1 LEKETLKMTRTG
13 KHLTA
18 TALVS
23 GLFALAAGQVF
34 ADLSVGDDATL
45 FQSID
50 EDMEP
55 VDMADMIDGKP
66 LVLVVSS
73 AS

>member
-1 LEKETLKMTRTG
+1 MTRTG
-13 KHLTA
+13 KHIA
-18 TALVS
+18 AMALVS
-23 GLFALAAGQVF
+23 GLFALAAGQVL

-45 FQSID
+45 FQSIN
-50 EDMEP
+50 EDMDP

>member
-1 LEKETLKMTRTG
+1 MTRAG
-13 KHLTA
+13 KNLIA
-18 TALVS
+18 MALVP
-23 GLFALAAGQVF
+23 GLFSLAAGQVF

-50 EDMEP
+50 ENMEP

>member
-1 LEKETLKMTRTG
+1 MILAG
-13 KHLTA
+13 KHFTA
-18 TALVS
+18 MALVS
-23 GLFALAAGQVF
+23 GLFLLAAGQVF

-50 EDMEP
+50 ENMEP